1 MKCDDIVG
9 PYSRLSFCPGS
20 AALGAAVS
28 STKVRFGV
36 SGVEVASEYSLARV
50 PMVMGDRCSDIVVPI
65 SSSYV
70 EGADA
75 VVTWNE
81 YGTGVN

>member
-1 MKCDDIVG
+1 
-9 PYSRLSFCPGS
+9 
-20 AALGAAVS
+20 
-28 STKVRFGV
+28 
-36 SGVEVASEYSLARV
+36 
-50 PMVMGDRCSDIVVPI
+50 MVMGDRCSDIVVPI